1 CRPGRLWGPPPR
13 NITLPRAWPLLA
25 PHARHFVSYQQS
37 ESEVN
42 SPVGMPHDQAF
53 RPDSAVLAL
62 PDLWQK
68 FADPERRVPDLAE
81 KFPVHERREFA
92 AKSLIVRTE
101 VRARLAEQAI
111 FGENSL

>member
-1 CRPGRLWGPPPR
+1 
-13 NITLPRAWPLLA
+13 
-25 PHARHFVSYQQS
+25 
-37 ESEVN
+37 
-42 SPVGMPHDQAF
+42 MPHDQAF

-101 VRARLAEQAI
+101 VRARLAEQAV